1 MINLTLRSTKGAPLS
16 IEEMDGNL
24 VALRDAIGALAGGI
38 FLTSWTQDAE
48 KRLTFEYSDGSKV
61 GPIVLPTKTVRIRD
75 EWATGTIY
83 VTGDVVP
90 RAGSSYVA
98 ASDHQAGT
106 FATDLG
112 ASRLRLLAA
121 KGEGG
126 VPEAPDDAKRYVRS
140 GKAWVEE
147 APGVEEAPKDGTP
160 YVRKDEA
167 WTALPETGI
176 ADAPKNGTIYGR
188 KDEAWVAVPAGGS
201 SGSGSGGG
209 MFRWRGPIAQVPA
222 DGLGRYL
229 RFDVVEANGTWWV
242 AIRDNGD
249 PAQPNSVAFPYIP
262 GGKHDIDDDHW
273 SMLTFPRLSVEPS
286 TYAMRHMIGGNTV
299 NGNVSSLGAVID
311 DLLSRVAALEN
322 GG

>member
-1 MINLTLRSTKGAPLS
+1 MINLTLRTTKGAPLT
-16 IEEMDGNL
+16 IDEQDGNL

-38 FLTSWTQDAE
+38 FLTSWTQDDE

-98 ASDHQAGT
+98 ASDHQAGA

-112 ASRLRLLAA
+112 AGRLRLLAA
-121 KGEGG
+121 KGDGG

-140 GKAWVEE
+140 GKAWVEDKQ
-147 APGVEEAPKDGTP
+147 GVAEAPKDGKS

-167 WTALPETGI
+167 WAEASKPGI
-176 ADAPKNGTIYGR
+176 ADAPKDGKVYGR
-188 KDEAWVAVPAGGS
+188 KDEAWVVVPAGGS

-229 RFDVVEANGTWWV
+229 KFDVIESNGTLWV
-242 AIRDNGD
+242 AIKDNGD
-249 PAQPNSVAFPYIP
+249 PAQPNSVAYPYIP
-262 GGKHDIDDDHW
+262 GGKHDVDDDHW

-286 TYAMRHMIGGNTV
+286 TYAMKHMIGGNTV
-299 NGNVSSLGAVID
+299 NGNVSTVGAVLD
-311 DLLSRVAALEN
+311 DILARLGRLE
-322 GG
+322 GGA